1 MEPTK
6 LMDVEAV
13 SAYVG
18 LTAFTIRKLAREGKI
33 PAAKIGRAYR
43 FKRDDIDSYLR
54 EQYKT
59 MMENANAN

>member
-1 MEPTK
+1 MESK
-6 LMDVEAV
+6 LMDVWAV
-13 SAYVG
+13 SDYIG

-33 PAAKIGRAYR
+33 PAAKIGREYR

-59 MMENANAN
+59 ITQENS

>member
-1 MEPTK
+1 MESK
-6 LMDVEAV
+6 LMDVDAV

-18 LTAFTIRKLAREGKI
+18 LTAFTIRKLAREGRI
-33 PAAKIGRAYR
+33 PAAKIGRCYR

-59 MMENANAN
+59 MSKGDE